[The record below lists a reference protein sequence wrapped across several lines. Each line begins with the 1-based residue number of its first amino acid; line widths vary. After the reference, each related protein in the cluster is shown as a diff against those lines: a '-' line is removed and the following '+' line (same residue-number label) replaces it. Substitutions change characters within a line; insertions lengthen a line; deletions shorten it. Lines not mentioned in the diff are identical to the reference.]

1 MPQIRQATEGGPA
14 PVRVLV
20 LEQVPPLIV
29 TGGPPNSWAATQ
41 AVREGRGAVGGSRQ
55 RGGAVLKVV
64 ELLLYSTGH
73 VAVTARLPAGRMLA

>member
-41 AVREGRGAVGGSRQ
+41 AVREGRGAVGGRQTERGSRFE
-55 RGGAVLKVV
+55 GCGITTVLDM
-64 ELLLYSTGH
+64 LP
-73 VAVTARLPAGRMLA
+73 ARLPAGRLLA

>member
-41 AVREGRGAVGGSRQ
+41 AVKGGERCCGRQTDREGV
-55 RGGAVLKVV
+55 
-64 ELLLYSTGH
+64 
-73 VAVTARLPAGRMLA
+73 PF